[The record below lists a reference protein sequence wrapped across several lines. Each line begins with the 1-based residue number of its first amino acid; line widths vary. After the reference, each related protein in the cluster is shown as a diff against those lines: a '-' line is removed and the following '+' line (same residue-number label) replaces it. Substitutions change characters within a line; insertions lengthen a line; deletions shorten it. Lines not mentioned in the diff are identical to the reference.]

1 MFFFCTNEKDLF
13 QVLSNEKI
21 NLNRYYVLHNHH
33 QSLEWGLCLGRIIC
47 KLLNFIRILRDM
59 CMIMWIPMYYYCD
72 LIAWMLVD
80 IAGDIVC

>member
-1 MFFFCTNEKDLF
+1 
-13 QVLSNEKI
+13 
-21 NLNRYYVLHNHH
+21 
-33 QSLEWGLCLGRIIC
+33 
-47 KLLNFIRILRDM
+47 M